1 MFQALAS
8 GCRTNGQDWKTQL
21 SALSSYA
28 PIRIWKVKPYV
39 FCPKGIDGRSG
50 CENEVGR
57 AESVKIPGAF
67 TDMNQR
73 GESVFN
79 INQCYRPFSVK
90 VTSIE
95 YINQV
100 CSLFKYV
107 LLIIYTYHYMTFFQ
121 NYRKIWQSLFL
132 KLHLLSL
139 IQRLDY

>member
-8 GCRTNGQDWKTQL
+8 GCRTNGQVWKTQL
-21 SALSSYA
+21 AALSSYA

-67 TDMNQR
+67 TEMNER

-79 INQCYRPFSVK
+79 INQCYRPFAVK

-100 CSLFKYV
+100 FSSFYFDFSRVFNRFLYD
-107 LLIIYTYHYMTFFQ
+107 FF
-121 NYRKIWQSLFL
+121 NFF
-132 KLHLLSL
+132 
-139 IQRLDY
+139 